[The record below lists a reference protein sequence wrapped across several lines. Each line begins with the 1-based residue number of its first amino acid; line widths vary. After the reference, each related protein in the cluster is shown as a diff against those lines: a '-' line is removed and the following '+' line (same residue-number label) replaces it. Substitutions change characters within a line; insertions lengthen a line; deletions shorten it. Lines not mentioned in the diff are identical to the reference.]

1 MDIEKQ
7 GTIFRE
13 EYYQSIKTF
22 VQNLQPTKEIKEI
35 KTIKDILGFPLDVE
49 RTLIKERVKKLLLE
63 KEEYSIFQVQLET
76 DLDIKIYGLMSIPKT
91 ISQKAP
97 AVIVQHGGGG
107 APEEIFGLCGE
118 NVYKSIGD
126 YIANEGV
133 VVFAPQVLLWNK
145 SEYGTSFEREDRLVF
160 DDKLKEIGGSI
171 TALEVHCI
179 QAVIDYLRAID
190 IVDKDRIGMLGMSY
204 GGMYTLFSMAIDS
217 RIKVGYSSSWFNDR
231 VKYPWKD
238 WTYLKDTPRDWQVVK
253 EIYPRKIFIEVGDHD
268 EMFDAESARAEFEI
282 LKHNF
287 DKTNE
292 FCSFNVYNGNH
303 SINDDKT
310 YINLF
315 IQKLFA
321 IKGEEI

>member
-1 MDIEKQ
+1 MGIEKQ
-7 GTIFRE
+7 GTNFRE

-76 DLDIKIYGLMSIPKT
+76 DLGIKIYGLMSIPKI

-97 AVIVQHGGGG
+97 TVIVQHGGGG
-107 APEEIFGLCGE
+107 TPEEIFGLCGE
-118 NVYKSIGD
+118 NVYKSVGD
-126 YIANEGV
+126 YIANKGA

-145 SEYGTSFEREDRLVF
+145 SEYGTSFERQDRLIF
-160 DDKLKEIGGSI
+160 DEKLKEIGGSI
-171 TALEVHCI
+171 TALEVRCI
-179 QAVIDYLRAID
+179 QAIIDYLSNSKF
-190 IVDKDRIGMLGMSY
+190 VNKNKIGMLGMSY
-204 GGMYTLFSMAIDS
+204 GGMYTLYCMTLEK

-231 VKYPWKD
+231 DKYSWKD
-238 WTYLKDTPRDWQVVK
+238 WTYLQNTPKDWQVVK

-268 EMFDAESARAEFEI
+268 EMFDVESAKAEFEI

-287 DKTNE
+287 DKVNE
-292 FCSFNVYNGNH
+292 FCLFNVYNGNH

-315 IQKLFA
+315 IQELF
-321 IKGEEI
+321 EN